1 MARILIQN
9 IGKIVSGKIASPFCS
24 GDAILVDQ
32 GLIAKIGT
40 KDSLSLEKVD
50 QKVDA
55 QGTILIPGLID
66 SHAHPV
72 LGDYTPRQKMVDFID
87 SCLHGGVTTMISAGE
102 SHVPGKASDA
112 AMVKALA
119 ILCAKSFA
127 NNRPS
132 GVKVHGG
139 SLILEPGL
147 TEKDFEEMARAG
159 VRAVGEI
166 GLGKIKEPEEARPM
180 VEWAKKYGMIVMIHT
195 GGSSTPGTATISVDK
210 IIQISPH
217 IVSHIN
223 GGPTSI
229 AISDV
234 EQIIKK
240 TSFALEIVQCG
251 NPRVAVEAIKMAM
264 AAGAL
269 DRVIIGNDAP
279 SGTGVIPLGVLRTLG
294 LLCSFTDLKPEV
306 AIGLATGNT
315 AKIHGLKEGV
325 VEEGRPADLVIMDA
339 PMGSVG
345 QDGLEAIKV
354 GDIPGITMVMIDG
367 EIRTRKSRNTPQ
379 PHRECIF
386 Q

>member
-1 MARILIQN
+1 MARILIRN
-9 IGKIVSGKIASPFCS
+9 IGKIVSGKITSPFCS
-24 GDAILVDQ
+24 EDTILVDQ

-40 KDSLSLEKVD
+40 KDSLSLERVD
-50 QKVDA
+50 QRVDA
-55 QGTILIPGLID
+55 QGTVLIPGLID

-87 SCLHGGVTTMISAGE
+87 SYLHGGITTMISAGE
-102 SHVPGKASDA
+102 THVPGKASDA

-127 NNRPS
+127 NYRPS

-139 SLILEPGL
+139 GLILEPGL

-159 VRAVGEI
+159 VRTVGEI

-180 VEWAKKYGMIVMIHT
+180 VEWAKKYGMIVMIHS
-195 GGSSTPGTATISVDK
+195 GGSSTPGTATMGVDK
-210 IIQISPH
+210 IIQINPH
-217 IVSHIN
+217 IVSHVN

-234 EQIIKK
+234 EQLIKK
-240 TSFALEIVQCG
+240 TSFVLEIVQCG
-251 NPRVAVEAIKMAM
+251 NPRVAVETIKMAM

-269 DRVIIGNDAP
+269 DRIIIGNDAP

-315 AKIHGLKEGV
+315 ARVHRLKEGV

-339 PMGSVG
+339 PLGSVG
-345 QDGLEAIKV
+345 KDALEAINV

-367 EIRTRKSRNTPQ
+367 EIRARKSRNTPQ
-379 PHRECIF
+379 PHRECIY

>member
-1 MARILIQN
+1 MAKILIQN
-9 IGKIVSGKIASPFCS
+9 IGKIVSGKISSPFCT
-24 GDAILVDQ
+24 GDAILVDK
-32 GLIAKIGT
+32 GLIARIGT
-40 KDSLSLEKVD
+40 SQSLAHEKVD
-50 QKVDA
+50 QKVDG

-102 SHVPGKASDA
+102 SHVPGKASDPV
-112 AMVKALA
+112 MVKALA

-139 SLILEPGL
+139 ALILEPGL

-159 VRAVGEI
+159 VKVVGEI
-166 GLGKIKEPEEARPM
+166 GLGKIKEPAEARPM
-180 VEWAKKYGMIVMIHT
+180 VEWAKKHGMTVMIHC
-195 GGSSTPGTATISVDK
+195 GGSSVPGSATMGVDK
-210 IIQISPH
+210 IIQINPD
-217 IVSHIN
+217 IVSHVN
-223 GGPTSI
+223 GGPT
-229 AISDV
+229 AIPIEDV
-234 EQIIKK
+234 EQLIKK

-264 AAGAL
+264 AANAL
-269 DRVIIGNDAP
+269 NRFIIGNDAP

-294 LLCSFTDLKPEV
+294 LLCSFTSLKPEEAV
-306 AIGLATGNT
+306 ALATGNT
-315 AKIHGLKEGV
+315 ARVHGLKEGV
-325 VEEGRPADLVIMDA
+325 VEEGRPADLVMMDA
-339 PMGSVG
+339 PLGSVG
-345 QDGLEAIKV
+345 ADALGAIKA

-367 EIRTRKSRNTPQ
+367 EIRIKKSRNTPQ
-379 PHRECIF
+379 PHRECIY

>member
-1 MARILIQN
+1 MGKILIQN
-9 IGKIVSGKIASPFCS
+9 IGRIVSGKLSSPFCS
-24 GDAILVDQ
+24 GDALLVNE
-32 GLIAKIGT
+32 GLITKIG
-40 KDSLSLEKVD
+40 SSSVLSHEKVD

-55 QGTILIPGLID
+55 QGTTLIPGLID

-87 SCLHGGVTTMISAGE
+87 SYLHGGVTTMISAGE

-112 AMVKALA
+112 AMVKSLA

-127 NNRPS
+127 NYRPS

-139 SLILEPGL
+139 GLILEPGL
-147 TEKDFEEMARAG
+147 TEKDFEEMAKAG
-159 VRAVGEI
+159 VKVVGEI

-180 VEWAKKYGMIVMIHT
+180 VEWAKKYGMTVMIHC
-195 GGSSTPGTATISVDK
+195 GGSSVPGSATMGIDK
-210 IIQISPH
+210 IVQINPH
-217 IVSHIN
+217 IVSHVN
-223 GGPTSI
+223 GGPT
-229 AISDV
+229 AIPIGDV
-234 EQIIKK
+234 EQLIQK

-251 NPRVAVEAIKMAM
+251 NPRVAVEALKMAM

-269 DRVIIGNDAP
+269 DRIIIGNDAP

-294 LLCSFTDLKPEV
+294 LLCSFTELKPEV
-306 AIGLATGNT
+306 GIALATGNT
-315 AKIHGLKEGV
+315 AKVHGLEEGM

-339 PMGSVG
+339 PLGSGG
-345 QDGLEAIKV
+345 QDALGAIKV

-379 PHRECIF
+379 PHHECIY

>member
-1 MARILIQN
+1 MAKILIQN
-9 IGKIVSGKIASPFCS
+9 IGKIVSGKLSSPFCT
-24 GDAILVDQ
+24 GDAILVDK
-32 GLIAKIGT
+32 GLIARIGT
-40 KDSLSLEKVD
+40 SQSLAHEKVD
-50 QKVDA
+50 QKVDG

-102 SHVPGKASDA
+102 SHVPGKASDPV
-112 AMVKALA
+112 MVKALA

-139 SLILEPGL
+139 ALILEPGL

-159 VRAVGEI
+159 VKVVGEI
-166 GLGKIKEPEEARPM
+166 GLGKIKEPAEARPM
-180 VEWAKKYGMIVMIHT
+180 VEWAKKHGMTVMIHC
-195 GGSSTPGTATISVDK
+195 GGSSVPGSATMGVDK
-210 IIQISPH
+210 IIQINPD
-217 IVSHIN
+217 IVSHVN
-223 GGPTSI
+223 GGPT
-229 AISDV
+229 AIPIEDV
-234 EQIIKK
+234 EQLIKK

-264 AAGAL
+264 AANAL
-269 DRVIIGNDAP
+269 NRFIIGNDAP

-306 AIGLATGNT
+306 AIALATGNT
-315 AKIHGLKEGV
+315 AKVHKLKEGI
-325 VEEGRPADLVIMDA
+325 VEEGRPADLVMMDA
-339 PMGSVG
+339 PLGSVG
-345 QDGLEAIKV
+345 ADALGAIKA

-367 EIRTRKSRNTPQ
+367 EIRIKKSRNTPQ
-379 PHRECIF
+379 PHRECIY

>member
-9 IGKIVSGKIASPFCS
+9 IGKIVSGKIASPFCP

-40 KDSLSLEKVD
+40 KDSLSREKFD

-55 QGTILIPGLID
+55 QGTVLIPGLID

-87 SCLHGGVTTMISAGE
+87 SYLHGGITTMISAGE
-102 SHVPGKASDA
+102 THVPGKASDA

-127 NNRPS
+127 NYRPS

-139 SLILEPGL
+139 ALILEPGL

-159 VRAVGEI
+159 VRTVGEI

-180 VEWAKKYGMIVMIHT
+180 VEWAKKYGMIVMIHS
-195 GGSSTPGTATISVDK
+195 GGSSTPGTATMGVDK
-210 IIQISPH
+210 IIQINPH
-217 IVSHIN
+217 IVSHVN

-234 EQIIKK
+234 EQLIKK
-240 TSFALEIVQCG
+240 TSFVLEIVQCG
-251 NPRVAVEAIKMAM
+251 NPRVAVETIKMAM

-269 DRVIIGNDAP
+269 DRIIIGNDAP

-315 AKIHGLKEGV
+315 ARVHRLKEGV

-339 PMGSVG
+339 PLGSVG
-345 QDGLEAIKV
+345 KDALEAINV
-354 GDIPGITMVMIDG
+354 GDLPGITMVMIDG
-367 EIRTRKSRNTPQ
+367 EIRARKSRNTPQ
-379 PHRECIF
+379 PHRECIY

>member
-1 MARILIQN
+1 MGKILIQN
-9 IGKIVSGKIASPFCS
+9 IGRIVSGKLSSPFCP
-24 GDAILVDQ
+24 GDALLVNE
-32 GLIAKIGT
+32 GLITKIGAG
-40 KDSLSLEKVD
+40 SVLSHEKVD

-55 QGTILIPGLID
+55 QGATLIPGLID

-87 SCLHGGVTTMISAGE
+87 SYLHGGVTTMISAGE

-112 AMVKALA
+112 VMVKALA

-139 SLILEPGL
+139 GLILEPGL

-159 VRAVGEI
+159 VKVVGEI
-166 GLGKIKEPEEARPM
+166 GLGRIKEPAEARPM
-180 VEWAKKYGMIVMIHT
+180 VEWAKKNGMTVMIHC
-195 GGSSTPGTATISVDK
+195 GGSSVPGSATMGVDK
-210 IIQISPH
+210 IIQINPD
-217 IVSHIN
+217 IVSHVN
-223 GGPTSI
+223 GGPT
-229 AISDV
+229 AIPIEDV
-234 EQIIKK
+234 EELIKK

-264 AAGAL
+264 AANAL
-269 DRVIIGNDAP
+269 SRFIIGNDAP

-306 AIGLATGNT
+306 AIALATGNT
-315 AKIHGLKEGV
+315 AKVHKLKEGV

-339 PMGSVG
+339 PLGSVG
-345 QDGLEAIKV
+345 QDALGAIKV

-367 EIRTRKSRNTPQ
+367 EIRVKKSRNTPQ
-379 PHRECIF
+379 PHRECLY

>member
-1 MARILIQN
+1 MAKILIQN
-9 IGKIVSGKIASPFCS
+9 IGKIVSGKLDSPFYP
-24 GDAILVDQ
+24 GDTVLVDN

-40 KDSLSLEKVD
+40 GHALAGEKVD
-50 QKVDA
+50 QTIDA

-87 SCLHGGVTTMISAGE
+87 SYIHGGITTMISAGE
-102 SHVPGKASDA
+102 SHVPGKANDPV
-112 AMVKALA
+112 MVKALA

-127 NNRPS
+127 NFRPS

-139 SLILEPGL
+139 ALILEPGL

-159 VRAVGEI
+159 VKLVGEI

-180 VEWAKKYGMIVMIHT
+180 VEWAKKYGMTVMIHC
-195 GGSSTPGTATISVDK
+195 GGSSVPGSATMGVDK
-210 IIQISPH
+210 IIQINPH

-223 GGPTSI
+223 GGPTAIPI
-229 AISDV
+229 ADV

-240 TSFALEIVQCG
+240 TSFVMEIVQCG
-251 NPRVAVEAIKMAM
+251 NPRIAVEAIKMTM
-264 AAGAL
+264 AAGTL

-294 LLCSFTDLKPEV
+294 LLCSFTDLQPEV
-306 AIGLATGNT
+306 AIALATGNT
-315 AKIHGLKEGV
+315 AKVHGLKEGMI
-325 VEEGRPADLVIMDA
+325 EEGRPADLVIMDA
-339 PMGSVG
+339 PLGSVG
-345 QDGLEAIKV
+345 KDGLEAIKA

-367 EIRTRKSRNTPQ
+367 EIRVKKSRNTPQ
-379 PHRECIF
+379 PHRECLYR
-386 Q
+386 